1 MPGYVLDIDTPRPY
15 KVHIGTFLLERVGE
29 ISREAAGGERAVIV
43 TDTNV
48 GPLYAQPVRESLEA
62 AGYATFTYT
71 YEAGEERKRLSTLE
85 AILEFMAESELDR
98 SDIVV
103 ALGGGVCGDIA
114 GFAAAS
120 YMRGCRF
127 IQVPTS
133 LLAMVDSSVG
143 GKTAVDLAA
152 GKNLAGAFWQ
162 PSAVVADIGC
172 LATLT
177 DEQFQDGCGEVI
189 KHGVIADADLFAELE
204 KTPLTPELL
213 KQDVA
218 RVAMLVARNIDIK
231 RAVVVADERETNQRK
246 LLNFGHSIGHAVE
259 ACERYRLGHGNCV
272 AIGMI
277 AIARAATS
285 LGACDETVP
294 ARIAALVERHGLH
307 TACRFGAE
315 ELYAEALHDKKR
327 HGNTIDLVIPHA
339 IGACSIDRVPLE
351 MFSRIIAEGIGQ
363 QKPGEAC

>member
-1 MPGYVLDIDTPRPY
+1 MPGYVLDINTPRPY
-15 KVHIGTFLLERVGE
+15 QVHIGTFLLEQVGS

-43 TDTNV
+43 TDSNV
-48 GPLYAQPVRESLEA
+48 GPLYEQPVRKSLEE
-62 AGYATFTYT
+62 AGYRVFTFTF
-71 YEAGEERKRLSTLE
+71 EAGEERKRLSTLE
-85 AILEFMAESELDR
+85 KILEFMATSELTR

-103 ALGGGVCGDIA
+103 ALGGGVTGDIA

-127 IQVPTS
+127 VQVPTS

-177 DEQFQDGCGEVI
+177 DEQFADGCGEVI
-189 KHGVIADADLFAELE
+189 KHGVIADESLFAELE
-204 KTPLTPELL
+204 ATPLTPELL
-213 KQDVA
+213 KQDVG

-231 RAVVVADERETNQRK
+231 RAVVVADERESSQRK

-259 ACERYRLGHGNCV
+259 ACEEYKLGHGNCV
-272 AIGMI
+272 AIGMV
-277 AIARAATS
+277 AIARAARS
-285 LGACDETVP
+285 LGACDSSVEE
-294 ARIAALVERHGLH
+294 RIADLARRHGLKTRCSH
-307 TACRFGAE
+307 TAD
-315 ELYAEALHDKKR
+315 ELYTEALHDKKR
-327 HGNTIDLVIPHA
+327 AGNSIDLVIPQR
-339 IGACSIDRVPLE
+339 IGACSIERVPLDLFE
-351 MFSRIIAEGIGQ
+351 KLIAEGIGSQ
-363 QKPGEAC
+363 ESGEAC